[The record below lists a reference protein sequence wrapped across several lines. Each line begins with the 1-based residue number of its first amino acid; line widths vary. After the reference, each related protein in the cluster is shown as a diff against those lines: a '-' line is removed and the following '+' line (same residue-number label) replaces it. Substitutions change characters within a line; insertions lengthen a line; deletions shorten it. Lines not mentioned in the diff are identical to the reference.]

1 MLKLKP
7 TVETKGRLGLS
18 FNFLL
23 TSRTCLIF
31 ILVRHQKANGGPV
44 RPHSHWIV
52 RTGNYDGW
60 RLVKIKAL
68 DLLHNLLL
76 SPTSFSLQSI
86 WSSTATPIGCMSLGP
101 PIASHRPAL
110 VARLLSPM
118 LVLSAALFAVCL
130 ASASDALT
138 SYRSRDGG
146 PLALAKI
153 YYKYGVPLPDDLAAA
168 VSRLQHTK
176 RATGSTL
183 ATPEGQDLLYLVS
196 VDIGTPPQRLNVDID
211 TGSGDFWVF
220 SSLMLKN
227 QVGGQAVYNPSNST
241 TASKLGDSTW
251 EITYGDGS
259 TSGGVVYLD
268 QVTIGGLGVLSQAV
282 EVATHVSE
290 GFTGDSNNDGILGL
304 ALANNHVRPTKQKT
318 FFGNLQPILDQ
329 PLFTVDLKKD
339 AGKFARFASVTPP
352 KTQLNP
358 YSWPL

>member
-1 MLKLKP
+1 
-7 TVETKGRLGLS
+7 
-18 FNFLL
+18 
-23 TSRTCLIF
+23 
-31 ILVRHQKANGGPV
+31 
-44 RPHSHWIV
+44 
-52 RTGNYDGW
+52 
-60 RLVKIKAL
+60 
-68 DLLHNLLL
+68 
-76 SPTSFSLQSI
+76 
-86 WSSTATPIGCMSLGP
+86 
-101 PIASHRPAL
+101 
-110 VARLLSPM
+110 M

-130 ASASDALT
+130 ASASNALT

-176 RATGSTL
+176 RATGSAL

-196 VDIGTPPQRLNVDID
+196 VDIGTPHQRLNVDID

-227 QVGGQAVYNPSNST
+227 QVDGQAVYNPSNST

-259 TSGGVVYLD
+259 TSVGVVYVD

-304 ALANNHVRPTKQKT
+304 ALVNNHVRPTKQKT
-318 FFGNLQPILDQ
+318 FFFGNLQPILDQ

-339 AGKFARFASVTPP
+339 AGKFARFASVTPA

-358 YSWPL
+358 YSWPLQPRLHRFQRLQWEHHLRTSEQHSRALELDITRLRYRLWPLPEPEHFRGGKSTADPLCFLDHEYSLSLRVSEYSSRLHVRWIFLIRLRR